1 MPKNR
6 RVPLMSARGWMIEF
20 TFTKRGVIAMS
31 GRFSFA
37 AILTG
42 SLIACLPAF
51 AQSEEAGRSEV
62 SAQFF
67 GTFVHNT
74 NQNGIGQSSSDSG
87 GVLATYRFFFSKHS
101 GVEANYAYSRN
112 TTAYNL
118 QSGSA
123 GVNANQ
129 HEWTGAYVFRV
140 PMRRLTPFA
149 EAGVGGLTFAPTNSP
164 RASTQTR
171 AAFVYGA
178 GTDLH
183 VTHRVFIRAQY
194 RGFVYNSPTF
204 NEPSFLG
211 ADRVTHLAEPSIG
224 LGLRL

>member
-67 GTFVHNT
+67 GTFFHNT

-101 GVEANYAYSRN
+101 GVEANYA
-112 TTAYNL
+112 
-118 QSGSA
+118 
-123 GVNANQ
+123 
-129 HEWTGAYVFRV
+129 
-140 PMRRLTPFA
+140 
-149 EAGVGGLTFAPTNSP
+149 
-164 RASTQTR
+164 
-171 AAFVYGA
+171 
-178 GTDLH
+178 
-183 VTHRVFIRAQY
+183 
-194 RGFVYNSPTF
+194 
-204 NEPSFLG
+204 
-211 ADRVTHLAEPSIG
+211 
-224 LGLRL
+224 